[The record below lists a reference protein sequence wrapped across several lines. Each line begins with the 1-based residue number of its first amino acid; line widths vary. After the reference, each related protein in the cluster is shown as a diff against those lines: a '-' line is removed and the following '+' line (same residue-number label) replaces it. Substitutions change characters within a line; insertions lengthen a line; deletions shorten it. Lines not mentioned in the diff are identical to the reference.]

1 MRDWLSN
8 ELQQFRTFASF
19 NSALCTRNPA
29 LKMLDQAHELA
40 LKFDELNA
48 QLSDP
53 ELSNDGA
60 AMIKISRERARL
72 EPVARLF
79 RELEALQ
86 TELAG
91 MRESLNDP
99 ELDDLARDEIA
110 SLEPQIQAKTSEL
123 EEALLPRDEDAD
135 RNVIMEIRGG
145 AGGEEAAL
153 WAGDLFRLY
162 NRFAERRGWKVE
174 PISLSEAEMGGI
186 KEIVF
191 SINGK
196 GAWEALQTE
205 SGVHRV
211 QRVPATEQ
219 KGRVHTSAATVA
231 VLPEAQE
238 VDIDLNAN
246 DIKEDTMRAN
256 GAGGQSVQKN
266 ETAVRLTH
274 LPSGLVVIC
283 QDERSLRQNRE
294 KAMLVLRSRL
304 YEIERQRLANER
316 DATRKALVKG
326 GDRSDKIRTYNYPE
340 NRLTDHRI
348 NWKSGSLDRILLGE
362 IDELVQALVQDRRTQ
377 MLEAMNAESN

>member
-1 MRDWLSN
+1 
-8 ELQQFRTFASF
+8 
-19 NSALCTRNPA
+19 
-29 LKMLDQAHELA
+29 MLNKARELA
-40 LKFDELNA
+40 QKFQELTD

-53 ELSNDGA
+53 EMMSDGA
-60 AMIKISRERARL
+60 AISKLSRERARI
-72 EPVARLF
+72 EPVARLVEQMDAIE
-79 RELEALQ
+79 RSLEEA
-86 TELAG
+86 
-91 MRESLNDP
+91 RESVDDP
-99 ELDDLARDEIA
+99 DLGELARDEITE
-110 SLEPQIQAKTSEL
+110 LEPQLEALNTEL

-153 WAGDLFRLY
+153 WASDLYRMY

-174 PISLSEAEMGGI
+174 PISTSEAELGGL
-186 KEIVF
+186 KEVVF

-196 GAWEALQTE
+196 GAWEAMQTE

-238 VDIDLNAN
+238 VDVELNDA
-246 DIKEDTMRAN
+246 DIKMDTMRAN

-274 LPSGLVVIC
+274 LPSGLVVVC

-304 YEIERQRLANER
+304 YEIERQRLADER
-316 DATRKALVKG
+316 ADTRKALVKS

-348 NWKSGSLDRILLGE
+348 NWKTGSLDRILIGE
-362 IDELVQALVQDRRTQ
+362 LDDLITALVQDRRTH
-377 MLEAMNAESN
+377 MLDEMNEN

>member
-1 MRDWLSN
+1 
-8 ELQQFRTFASF
+8 
-19 NSALCTRNPA
+19 
-29 LKMLDQAHELA
+29 MLDQAHELA
-40 LKFDELNA
+40 QRFDELNA

-60 AMIKISRERARL
+60 AMIKISRERAKL

-86 TELAG
+86 TQLKEA
-91 MRESLNDP
+91 RETLSDP
-99 ELDDLARDEIA
+99 ELGDLAREEIA
-110 SLEPQIQAKTSEL
+110 SLDPQIEAKTAEL

-162 NRFAERRGWKVE
+162 NRYAERRGWKVE
-174 PISLSEAEMGGI
+174 PISLSEAEMGGF
-186 KEIVF
+186 KEVVF
-191 SINGK
+191 SVNGK

-304 YEIERQRLANER
+304 YEIERQRLASER

-377 MLEAMNAESN
+377 MLEAMNANSN

>member
-1 MRDWLSN
+1 
-8 ELQQFRTFASF
+8 
-19 NSALCTRNPA
+19 
-29 LKMLDQAHELA
+29 MLDQAHEFA
-40 LKFDELNA
+40 LKFDQLNA

-60 AMIKISRERARL
+60 AMVALSRERARL
-72 EPVARLF
+72 EPVARAY
-79 RELEALQ
+79 RELESLCNQ
-86 TELAG
+86 LGE

-99 ELDDLARDEIA
+99 ELGDLAREEIA
-110 SLEPQIQAKTSEL
+110 RLEPQIAAKSAEL

-135 RNVIMEIRGG
+135 KNVIMEIRGG

-162 NRFAERRGWKVE
+162 GRYAERRGWKVE

-186 KEIVF
+186 KEVVF
-191 SINGK
+191 SVNGK

-238 VDIDLNAN
+238 VDIDLNQN

-316 DATRKALVKG
+316 DAARKALVKS

-362 IDELVQALVQDRRTQ
+362 IDELVAALVQDRRTQ
-377 MLEAMNAESN
+377 MLEAMNASSN

>member
-1 MRDWLSN
+1 
-8 ELQQFRTFASF
+8 
-19 NSALCTRNPA
+19 
-29 LKMLDQAHELA
+29 MLDQAHELA
-40 LKFDELNA
+40 LKFDQLNA

-53 ELSNDGA
+53 ELSNNGA
-60 AMIKISRERARL
+60 AMVAISRERARL
-72 EPVARLF
+72 EPVARAY
-79 RELEALQ
+79 RELESLQ
-86 TELAG
+86 NQMAE
-91 MRESLNDP
+91 MRESVSDP
-99 ELDDLARDEIA
+99 ELGDLAREEIA
-110 SLEPQIQAKTSEL
+110 RLEPQLEAKTLEL

-135 RNVIMEIRGG
+135 KNVIMEIRGG

-162 NRFAERRGWKVE
+162 GRYAERRGWKVE

-186 KEIVF
+186 KEVVF
-191 SINGK
+191 SVNGK

-238 VDIDLNAN
+238 VDIDLNQN

-274 LPSGLVVIC
+274 IPSGLVVIC

-316 DATRKALVKG
+316 DAARKALVKS

-362 IDELVQALVQDRRTQ
+362 IDELVSALVQDRRTQ
-377 MLEAMNAESN
+377 MLEAMNASSN